1 MKSALLVCLFVCS
14 AFAAAHEAIEPAPEV
29 LGNYESTARS
39 RELQLRGTSMDMEI
53 EASLPK
59 LHREGRFHALRKI
72 SQLGRISYE
81 ALRFEGDR
89 SVERDVIA
97 RYLTAES
104 EAQSANAPSLGVN
117 RKNYKFHFKGVSE
130 LSGRKAYVFRLTPRQ
145 RRVGLYKGEIWIDA
159 KTSMPLR
166 ESGYFVKNP
175 SIFLRRVSFVRDYK
189 IQNDVSVPQHIESVI
204 DTYLVGRAEMHVDY
218 SNVSFSN
225 DSAPLRSAAVTPVS
239 LQ

>member
-1 MKSALLVCLFVCS
+1 
-14 AFAAAHEAIEPAPEV
+14 
-29 LGNYESTARS
+29 
-39 RELQLRGTSMDMEI
+39 MDMEI
-53 EASLPK
+53 DASLPK

-72 SQLGRISYE
+72 SRLGRISYE

-104 EAQSANAPSLGVN
+104 EAQAGNAASLGLN
-117 RKNYKFHFKGVSE
+117 HKNYKFHYKGVSQ
-130 LSGRKAYVFRLTPRQ
+130 LFGRQAYVFRLTPRQ
-145 RRVGLYKGEIWIDA
+145 KRVGLFKGEVWIDA

-175 SIFLRRVSFVRDYK
+175 SVFLRRVSFIRDYK
-189 IQNDVSVPQHIESVI
+189 IQNEVAVPQHIETVI

-218 SNVSFSN
+218 TNVSFST
-225 DSAPLRSAAVTPVS
+225 DSAPADSALVQAFS